1 MTITRA
7 THLIAFAA
15 LSWLALGRTA
25 AANDDALARAKD
37 LYLAASYDEALA
49 VLNGLP
55 GGISGPDG
63 LQIAEYR
70 VFCLLALDRGPEA
83 RKAIEGLV
91 KANPF
96 YRPSEAQTSPR
107 IRSLIQDVRRG
118 LLPSMVQGAY
128 AEAKAAFDRKDPR
141 AAAQFEHVIALLAD
155 PDLGPG
161 MSDLRTV
168 AAGFRDLSRAA
179 ATPAATPTAP
189 PPLENNPA
197 ALAAPGNPGSATP
210 GLGDD
215 RAPASSAEGNGPRA
229 SAARPPAG
237 SASAAAKGGTAPS
250 LRPERELGVIP
261 PEAVFQPM
269 PTWTPATPAEAAQTF
284 RGSLELSIDENGR
297 VVSARMRKGVHPR
310 YDDLLVKAAQA
321 WKFKPAR
328 RDGASTSYVR
338 VVEIELRP
346 SR

>member
-55 GGISGPDG
+55 GGISAPDG

-83 RKAIEGLV
+83 QKAIEVLV

-96 YRPSEAQTSPR
+96 YRPSEAKASPR
-107 IRSLIQDVRRG
+107 IRSVIQEVRRG
-118 LLPSMVQGAY
+118 MLLSMVQGAY

-141 AAAQFEHVIALLAD
+141 AAAQFEHVLALLAD

-179 ATPAATPTAP
+179 TLAATPTAP

-215 RAPASSAEGNGPRA
+215 RAPAGSAEGNGPRA
-229 SAARPPAG
+229 SAVRPPAG
-237 SASAAAKGGTAPS
+237 PASAAAPA

-328 RDGASTSYVR
+328 RDGAFTSYVR